1 MEERP
6 GEPAET
12 LRELTEADT
21 ALSARPSQLAQY
33 AAAAQDEWRA
43 VRSSSEGS
51 TSRGSRC
58 GRSTSF
64 RLRMGAL
71 GQQLRAL
78 GKL

>member
-1 MEERP
+1 MEQRLA
-6 GEPAET
+6 EPAEA
-12 LRELTEADT
+12 LQERTEADT
-21 ALSARPSQLAQY
+21 ALSAWASQLAQY
-33 AAAAQDEWRA
+33 AVAAEDELRA

-58 GRSTSF
+58 GRSNSF

-71 GQQLRAL
+71 GQQLRVL